1 MFEKTAMTRERKIIL
16 LAGAVLLVIGAIYRF
31 WPAIVSTVSVVDEI
45 AFKTE
50 QVEKYQQIAAR
61 KDPVVKENAAVKKQ
75 FRLMENRLLTGSTPS
90 LSAVEIQNT
99 LNGIAEAVGVKF
111 STMRVMKAVESEGAG
126 YVRVPVQFSMD
137 SDILQFKDM
146 IYQIETSSRLLV
158 VSELDIRQL
167 RSRDG
172 YRIRSVVTVE
182 GVMETPAVTG

>member
-1 MFEKTAMTRERKIIL
+1 MMFEKTAMTRERKIIL
-16 LAGAVLLVIGAIYRF
+16 LAGAVLLVIGAMYRF

-45 AFKTE
+45 AFKTD

-99 LNGIAEAVGVKF
+99 LNDIAEAVGVKF

-137 SDILQFKDM
+137 SIFFSLK
-146 IYQIETSSRLLV
+146 T
-158 VSELDIRQL
+158 
-167 RSRDG
+167 
-172 YRIRSVVTVE
+172 
-182 GVMETPAVTG
+182 

>member
-1 MFEKTAMTRERKIIL
+1 MVNKTAMTRERKIIL
-16 LAGAVLLVIGAIYRF
+16 LAGAFLLVIGAMYRF
-31 WPAIVSTVSVVDEI
+31 WPAIVSTVSVADDI
-45 AFKTE
+45 AFKTD

-61 KDPVVKENAAVKKQ
+61 KDQVVKENAGIKKQ
-75 FRLMENRLLTGSTPS
+75 FRQMESRLLTGSTPS

-99 LNGIAEAVGVKF
+99 LNAIAEAVGVKF
-111 STMRVMKAVESEGAG
+111 STMRVMKAVESEEAD

-137 SDILQFKDM
+137 SDILQFKDL

-182 GVMETPAVTG
+182 GVMETPAVAG

>member
-61 KDPVVKENAAVKKQ
+61 KDLVVKENAAVKKQ

-182 GVMETPAVTG
+182 GVMKTPAVTG

>member
-16 LAGAVLLVIGAIYRF
+16 LAGAVLLVIGAMYRF

-45 AFKTE
+45 AFKTD

-99 LNGIAEAVGVKF
+99 LNDIAEAVGVKF
-111 STMRVMKAVESEGAG
+111 STMRVMRPWKARAQVMSGC
-126 YVRVPVQFSMD
+126 RCSSPWIRIFFS
-137 SDILQFKDM
+137 LK
-146 IYQIETSSRLLV
+146 T
-158 VSELDIRQL
+158 
-167 RSRDG
+167 
-172 YRIRSVVTVE
+172 
-182 GVMETPAVTG
+182 